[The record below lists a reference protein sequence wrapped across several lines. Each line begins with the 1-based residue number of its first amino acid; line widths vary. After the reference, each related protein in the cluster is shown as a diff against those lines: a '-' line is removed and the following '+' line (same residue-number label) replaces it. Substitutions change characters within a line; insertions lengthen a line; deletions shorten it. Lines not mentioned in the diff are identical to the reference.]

1 MIIDFHEIVKNI
13 NVKGIIHVGACM
25 GEEFPIY
32 DKYTKNVIWIEAN
45 PELIPIIEKNVYGEK
60 VLSYAV
66 CDKDHEKIKFNV
78 IYSDDRTNPGCS
90 SILDLK
96 IHQQLY
102 PMINKVRE
110 VEVETITLD
119 TLLKE
124 QNLIPSD
131 YNVLNM
137 DIQGA
142 ELLALK
148 GAENLLQ
155 HLDIVY
161 TEFSLVELYKD
172 CCLLSDLD
180 EFLTERGFKRTRLEF
195 AATTWGDVVYVKD
208 KSFNS

>member
-1 MIIDFHEIVKNI
+1 MIISFDEIVKNI

-45 PELIPIIEKNVYGEK
+45 PDLIPIVEANVYGEM
-60 VLSYAV
+60 VFNYAV
-66 CDKDHEKIKFNV
+66 CDKDHEKVKFNI

-90 SILDLK
+90 SLLNLK
-96 IHQQLY
+96 IHQQIY
-102 PMINKVRE
+102 PWVNKIKE

-148 GAENLLQ
+148 GSENLLK
-155 HLDIVY
+155 HLDIIY
-161 TEFSLVELYKD
+161 TEFSLVELYEN

-180 EFLTERGFKRTRLEF
+180 EFLEEKGFKRTQISY
-195 AATTWGDVVYVKD
+195 AHITWGDVVYVNKRII
-208 KSFNS
+208 